1 MAKVQDCV
9 WTEGGTPWISSCFP
23 HTTSA
28 LEAPAGM
35 RLWHKNGRESFQS
48 LWLNTR
54 LHGKILF
61 ESKVY
66 ELATGSKGRT
76 SKPESH
82 RRKYVD
88 LRVQKG
94 KKKIRIKQCNFPF
107 GFHWSGK
114 TLPYINSKIWF
125 YPSNFYIVNF
135 SNKRGILNITLC
147 SRESSS

>member
-1 MAKVQDCV
+1 
-9 WTEGGTPWISSCFP
+9 
-23 HTTSA
+23 
-28 LEAPAGM
+28 M

-94 KKKIRIKQCNFPF
+94 KKKSESNSVIFPSDST
-107 GFHWSGK
+107 GQGK
-114 TLPYINSKIWF
+114 RYHI
-125 YPSNFYIVNF
+125 
-135 SNKRGILNITLC
+135 
-147 SRESSS
+147 